1 MENEDAIKIFISNTE
16 IIKFYLKEI
25 SNLKKH
31 KIYLSLVFLV
41 GRLSETIA
49 QLISEAYTKIADDI
63 FNTKIIDSDAK
74 LYKLLG
80 RHLKKNRITLEQ
92 FNIFNK
98 IREIRNKHTHLNLYT

>member
-49 QLISEAYTKIADDI
+49 QLIYLIQK
-63 FNTKIIDSDAK
+63 
-74 LYKLLG
+74 
-80 RHLKKNRITLEQ
+80 
-92 FNIFNK
+92 
-98 IREIRNKHTHLNLYT
+98 